1 MDEYKQ
7 PSQWCKEKQ
16 EEALGRGDV
25 EEAMNYFKL
34 AEEWKG
40 RGY

>member
-7 PSQWCKEKQ
+7 PLQWCKEKQ
-16 EEALGRGDV
+16 EEVLERGDV

-34 AEEWKG
+34 AEEWKW